1 VGHESQGRQAAE
13 YPEELDFS
21 SVLTV
26 KPERLEG
33 KGLSRPGDEWNRKPS
48 QHESIDGG
56 SM

>member
-48 QHESIDGG
+48 QHESTDGG